1 MWFVYNILLYDIMNQ
16 QFIVEIQSFPD
27 NPLLLNYLFIHD
39 EFLTLSPYVDIII
52 LILSNNLLKEQ
63 KSIFS

>member
-27 NPLLLNYLFIHD
+27 TPLLVR
-39 EFLTLSPYVDIII
+39 SPVQR
-52 LILSNNLLKEQ
+52 N
-63 KSIFS
+63 